1 MAKPFITII
10 GLGVTGVSIGLALR
24 KEPGDFEIV
33 GHDKNHGADSAAR
46 KLNAVHRTEWNLH
59 RSCEGAS
66 MVILALPPSEI
77 AETLRLIAEDLAP
90 NALVLVLSSMMQP
103 VVEISSEALPQHASV
118 VIGHPILTGGGLSGE
133 ASADALR
140 EAVFC
145 LAAAPQTAPGALELA
160 SDFVERIGA
169 KPHFMDALEHDGV
182 MAGVEHLPQLLGAV
196 MMAMSVSTSG
206 WRESQQLAGRRFAQ
220 TTSIGGNADTIYRV
234 LRDNRANL
242 LRRIDEYQM
251 ELARWRE
258 LLETEETP
266 GETAQL
272 RTELQRVVAER
283 AAWVERTLSQDWD
296 TALAT
301 PSAPESGGGI
311 FRQLFVGNWGRKTP
325 SGD

>member
-10 GLGVTGVSIGLALR
+10 GLGVTGNSIGLALR
-24 KEPGDFEIV
+24 KEPGDFDVV
-33 GHDKNHGADSAAR
+33 GHDKDHAADSAAR
-46 KLNAVHRTEWNLH
+46 KLNAVHRSEWNLH
-59 RSCEGAS
+59 RACEGAS

-103 VVEISSEALPQHASV
+103 VVTVSGEVMAQHANV
-118 VIGHPILTGGGLSGE
+118 VIGHPILTGVGPNGE
-133 ASADALR
+133 ASADALT
-140 EAVFC
+140 EAIFC

-196 MMAMSVSTSG
+196 LMSMSVSTPG

-251 ELARWRE
+251 ELALWRQ
-258 LLETEETP
+258 LLEAEETP
-266 GETAQL
+266 GETPQL
-272 RTELQRVVAER
+272 RAELQRVVTQR
-283 AAWVERTLSQDWD
+283 AAWVESTLNQDWD
-296 TALAT
+296 AMPAT
-301 PSAPESGGGI
+301 PSEPAASGGI
-311 FRQLFVGNWGRKTP
+311 FRQLFVGNWGRKPP
-325 SGD
+325 SGN